1 MFPAPLKCCGC
12 VLSFVFFSLLS
23 CLFGS
28 SLCRAQTGNDVA
40 LLGAFNM
47 TRPSTGEFVSGP
59 SEGDVYNQTSRSSF
73 GVSAEYQHWWSKNG
87 FVFAYSRTPTD
98 STLVAAGSPPV
109 KWQVASPM
117 QSLLISPDGQD
128 AKWKL
133 SRHEFNIL
141 YARRFRTSWKN
152 SPRLM
157 AGITPI
163 LLDGGKASGFDHQFA
178 LVAGA
183 ANDFR
188 ISSRLSLRCEFLAN
202 FLRASNF
209 SDNTYVGGHTVMF
222 ESRLGPVFHFG
233 SATSK

>member
-1 MFPAPLKCCGC
+1 MFPALLRRCGC
-12 VLSFVFFSLLS
+12 VLFCVFFF

-47 TRPSTGEFVSGP
+47 TRPSAGQFVSGP
-59 SEGDVYNQTSRSSF
+59 SAGDVYNQTSRSAF
-73 GVSAEYQHWWSKNG
+73 GVSAEYQRWWSKNG

-98 STLVAAGSPPV
+98 STLLAADSPPV
-109 KWQVASPM
+109 RWQLIPA

-133 SRHEFNIL
+133 SRNEFNIL
-141 YARRFRTSWKN
+141 YARRFRSSWRN

-157 AGITPI
+157 AGVTPI
-163 LLDGGKASGFDHQFA
+163 LLNGGKASGFDHQFA
-178 LVAGA
+178 PVVGA

-188 ISSRLSLRCEFLAN
+188 ISTRLSLRCEFFAN

-209 SDNTYVGGHTVMF
+209 SDNTYVAGHTVMF
-222 ESRLGPVFHFG
+222 ESRFGPVFRFG
-233 SATSK
+233 SAPSH